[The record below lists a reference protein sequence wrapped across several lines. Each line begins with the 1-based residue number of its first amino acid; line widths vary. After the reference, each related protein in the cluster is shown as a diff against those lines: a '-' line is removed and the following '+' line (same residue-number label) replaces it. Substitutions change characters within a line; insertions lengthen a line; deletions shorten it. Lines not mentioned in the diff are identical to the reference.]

1 MSHPPAAWVFSNLCF
16 QAPAFSRIVRCQWM
30 GPERKEEIPTSPF
43 LLPPAPPRPPIGQT
57 CWGAYDKELG
67 EIPPPGQLA
76 GHPGAPPQALT
87 PLVSL
92 QPGAGHPDPPSNR
105 QSSVQPVLSD
115 PFCALVIVQGLVRR
129 AAPPH
134 APPSWGPHLSCRDP
148 GVSPPLRAPRTGSRG
163 CGLTPGLCP
172 RLQAQVSDVSVAA
185 EPPDNT
191 RSLGAQLS
199 RLQPRAG
206 ATHPSR
212 EENTDHP
219 SREENADRLH
229 LWTRP
234 LPPTL
239 ELLGMT
245 GPKTKTQSPTPGLRI
260 PKTLSVTHPP
270 A

>member
-57 CWGAYDKELG
+57 CWGACGKELG
-67 EIPPPGQLA
+67 EIRPPGQMA
-76 GHPGAPPQALT
+76 GHPGAPPQVLK
-87 PLVSL
+87 PLASL
-92 QPGAGHPDPPSNR
+92 QPGAEHPDLPSNS

-115 PFCALVIVQGLVRR
+115 PFCASVNR
-129 AAPPH
+129 AGAGEEGRVPH
-134 APPSWGPHLSCRDP
+134 APPSWGPQLSCHDP
-148 GVSPPLRAPRTGSRG
+148 GVSPPLRAPRTGSQG
-163 CGLTPGLCP
+163 CGLTPGLRP
-172 RLQAQVSDVSVAA
+172 RLQAQVSGVSVAA

-191 RSLGAQLS
+191 RGLGAQLS
-199 RLQPRAG
+199 QLQPRAG

-212 EENTDHP
+212 EENTDLP

-229 LWTRP
+229 LGTHP
-234 LPPTL
+234 LLPTL

-245 GPKTKTQSPTPGLRI
+245 GPKARTQSPTPGFLKHF
-260 PKTLSVTHPP
+260 P
-270 A
+270 